1 MVGQGLGGHRLL
13 SHVSRNRVISGEHHL
28 QTTGGGLLL
37 HFLCVRSQPILLM
50 PEGFS
55 VIVGT
60 PFERIR

>member
-1 MVGQGLGGHRLL
+1 VVIGC
-13 SHVSRNRVISGEHHL
+13 SVTSRGIGVISGEHHL